1 MKYAIAP
8 SFFDYPL
15 NNTVKVEIIS
25 SAPTKALNGSLIGPL
40 ATLAGEP
47 GQARKGAATVCDVC
61 AEMWLV
67 RLPPKFLIWVT
78 TANQFKKL

>member
-1 MKYAIAP
+1 MKCAIAL

-15 NNTVKVEIIS
+15 NNTPKVGIIFP
-25 SAPTKALNGSLIGPL
+25 APTKALNGSLIGPL

-67 RLPPKFLIWVT
+67 RLPPKFLIWVKIYS
-78 TANQFKKL
+78 F

>member
-1 MKYAIAP
+1 MIVCLTCNRT
-8 SFFDYPL
+8 FFLCLPL
-15 NNTVKVEIIS
+15 NNTTKVEIIPP
-25 SAPTKALNGSLIGPL
+25 APTKALNGSLIGPL

-78 TANQFKKL
+78 

>member
-1 MKYAIAP
+1 M
-8 SFFDYPL
+8 
-15 NNTVKVEIIS
+15 NNRAKVEIIS
-25 SAPTKALNGSLIGPL
+25 IAPTKALNGSLIGPL

-67 RLPPKFLIWVT
+67 RLPPKFLIWVLIIL
-78 TANQFKKL
+78 QILIHVI

>member
-1 MKYAIAP
+1 VIVCLTCNRTF
-8 SFFDYPL
+8 FFDFLL
-15 NNTVKVEIIS
+15 NKSAKVEIIPP
-25 SAPTKALNGSLIGPL
+25 APNKALNGSLIGPL

-67 RLPPKFLIWVT
+67 RLPPKFLIWV
-78 TANQFKKL
+78 L